1 MLTEG
6 PMGRGFMHCLTPG
19 FPYTQED
26 KEEKEASSPTRTLI
40 QMMNLSA
47 TPQGLR
53 ELPLE
58 APLGS

>member
-1 MLTEG
+1 
-6 PMGRGFMHCLTPG
+6 MGRGFMHCLTPG